1 MHRAVAVTAL
11 LALAAAGTAFSGDPT
26 WGSVKSRL
34 TVESMGVDVGKVRA
48 GNDAVA
54 TFTLSNPTSR
64 EIRIL
69 AAHPS

>member
-1 MHRAVAVTAL
+1 MHRAVAFSAL
-11 LALAAAGTAFSGDPT
+11 LALVAAGAAFSADQT

-34 TVESMGVDVGKVRA
+34 TLESTSIDVGTVRA
-48 GNDAVA
+48 GKDAVA

>member
-1 MHRAVAVTAL
+1 MHRAVAVSAL
-11 LALAAAGTAFSGDPT
+11 LALGAASAAFSGEPA

-34 TVESMGVDVGKVRA
+34 TVDSTSIDIGTVRA
-48 GNDAVA
+48 GQDAVA
-54 TFTLSNPTSR
+54 TFTFRNPTSR